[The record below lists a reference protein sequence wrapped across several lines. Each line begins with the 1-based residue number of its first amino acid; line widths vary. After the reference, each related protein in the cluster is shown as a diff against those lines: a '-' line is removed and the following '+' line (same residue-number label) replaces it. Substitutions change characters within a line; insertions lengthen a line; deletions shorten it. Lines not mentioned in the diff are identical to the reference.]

1 MAQALPDTLDEFDEA
16 QRRALE
22 TLMVSMADD
31 EFVIAER
38 YTEWQ
43 VRAPSL
49 ESDLALSNIAQ
60 DELGHARLWYDVLD
74 ELGYGET
81 DLLYERDPTDF
92 RHATLCELPFTEGD
106 WADAIVRTYLYD
118 VAEELRLE
126 ALADSAYQ
134 VIAHRVPKVSQ
145 EETYHRQHAETW
157 LARLAEDDEGVRR
170 LQDALDRLFAHA
182 LTLFQPATPP
192 AFGRHD
198 EVPGATETEAI
209 IVESGLRPVTLED
222 LANAWLDIVTSTL
235 EGYDLTVPLAN
246 PMITDT
252 DLPEVTGRSGEHTD
266 DWFELY
272 DEFTFTYRDLGRT
285 HTERIMPKPDDD

>member
-1 MAQALPDTLDEFDEA
+1 MTAEIPDDIEAFDDL
-16 QRRALE
+16 QRHALE
-22 TLMVSMADD
+22 TLMVSLGDD

-74 ELGYGET
+74 ELGYEEKN
-81 DLLYERDPTDF
+81 LLYEREADDF
-92 RHATLCELPFTEGD
+92 RHATLCELPFAEGD
-106 WADAIVRTYLYD
+106 WADAIVRSYLYD

-126 ALADSAYQ
+126 ALADSAFPA
-134 VIAHRVPKVSQ
+134 ISNRVPKIAQ

-170 LQDALDRLFAHA
+170 LQEALDRAFTHA
-182 LTLFQPATPP
+182 LTLFEPAKPP
-192 AFGRHD
+192 SLGRHQ
-198 EVPGATETEAI
+198 EVPEASEI
-209 IVESGLRPVTLED
+209 EAVIVESGLRPVTLEA
-222 LANAWLDIVTSTL
+222 LANEWLDIVTSTL
-235 EGYDLTVPLAN
+235 EGYDLTIPLADA
-246 PMITDT
+246 MITEA

-285 HTERIMPKPDDD
+285 HTERIMPKPEDD